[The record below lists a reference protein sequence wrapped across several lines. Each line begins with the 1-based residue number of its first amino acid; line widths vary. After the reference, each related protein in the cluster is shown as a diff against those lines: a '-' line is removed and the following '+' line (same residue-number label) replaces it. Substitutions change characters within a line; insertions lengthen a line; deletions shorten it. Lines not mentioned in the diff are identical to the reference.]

1 LLKILLIRHGEND
14 WTGKRLIGRLPGV
27 SLNAAGRAQAQA
39 VARALSGAPIRAIY
53 ASPMERAQETA
64 QPLADLLGLPI
75 ISLPGLLEVDYGS
88 WQGKTSRQVRRL
100 KLWKKVK
107 ECPSQVTFP
116 LGESFLQSQQRGV
129 SAIETLRN
137 THPDNSLIACFSHCD
152 LIRLILAHYMSIP
165 LDNFQCLSIDT
176 CSISLLEFSES
187 RIRLNYMNR
196 TAADHL
202 VVDRI

>member
-116 LGESFLQSQQRGV
+116 QGESFFQSQQRGV
-129 SAIETLRN
+129 SAIEIIRN